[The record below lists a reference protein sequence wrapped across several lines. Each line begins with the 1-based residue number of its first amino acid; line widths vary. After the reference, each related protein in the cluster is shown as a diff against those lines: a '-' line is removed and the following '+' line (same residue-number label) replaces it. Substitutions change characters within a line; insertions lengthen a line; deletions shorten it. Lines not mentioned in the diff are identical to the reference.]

1 MTPSQRPGA
10 ESGRRRPVGPSP
22 ATTPSHN
29 SVYRRMTAVCDRMA
43 DAALRGAAAS
53 ELAAVFSRVIC
64 KTVLLLDPEFGLTAY
79 ANPANHGEPVATAM
93 RWDPDAVGVSG
104 LLRVLAAERRPLRVP
119 PVPGSAL
126 SHGCLA
132 MPVTAGET
140 ALGYLLVL
148 DEPELAAPEDAD
160 LVITSYAATL
170 FALALAREQTTL
182 ELGLRYQATI
192 VDSLVCGHFLDHLD
206 ARRKV
211 RELGLADSQ
220 PFRVAVARLPA
231 GEAPPATA
239 QAAHDTQSL
248 LSTVAI
254 SAHLPF
260 TVRGQDLR
268 TIVPHPLDVSGM
280 PSLPPSGRDLP
291 LAVLTRLLAGRPA
304 AGPRIT
310 CGISELVDSPELAPT
325 ALRQA
330 EQAIEIGTRLG
341 RAGQIIRYEDLGIY
355 RLLLRI
361 DDMNQLWRYA
371 CDVLGPLI
379 DYDAS
384 HKVDLIATLSAYLG
398 QHESLKQTARVLR
411 VHVNTVAY
419 RVQRIEQLASLDLA
433 DPDDR
438 LVAHVAIKIVESH
451 RASQKR

>member
-1 MTPSQRPGA
+1 VTASQRPEA
-10 ESGRRRPVGPSP
+10 ESGPRPPAVPSL
-22 ATTPSHN
+22 AATPSHN

-43 DAALRGAAAS
+43 DAALRGAPAP
-53 ELAAVFSRVIC
+53 ELAAVFSRVIR
-64 KTVLLLDPEFGLTAY
+64 KTVLLLDPEFRLTAY
-79 ANPANHGEPVATAM
+79 ANPAGPVATAT
-93 RWDPDAVGVSG
+93 RWNPDAAGVAG
-104 LLRVLAAERRPLRVP
+104 LLRVLAGERRPLRVP

-132 MPVTAGET
+132 MPVTAGER

-148 DEPELAAPEDAD
+148 DEPNLAAPEDAD

-182 ELGLRYQATI
+182 ELGLRYQGTI
-192 VDSLVCGHFLDHLD
+192 VDSLLCGHFLDHLD

-211 RELGLADSQ
+211 RELGFADSQ
-220 PFRVAVARLPA
+220 PFRVAVARLPS
-231 GEAPPATA
+231 GEAQPATS
-239 QAAHDTQSL
+239 QGSHDTQSL
-248 LSTVAI
+248 LSAVAI
-254 SAHLPF
+254 SAHVPF

-268 TIVPHPLDVSGM
+268 TIVPHPPEGT
-280 PSLPPSGRDLP
+280 PSLPSSAGDRP
-291 LAVLTRLLAGRPA
+291 LAVLTGLLASGPA
-304 AGPRIT
+304 AGPQLT
-310 CGISELVDSPELAPT
+310 CGISELVDSPELAPD

-355 RLLLRI
+355 RLLLQI
-361 DDMNQLWRYA
+361 DDMNQLWRFA

-379 DYDAS
+379 EYDAS

-419 RVQRIEQLASLDLA
+419 RVQRIEQLACLDLA

-438 LVAHVAIKIVESH
+438 LAAHVAVKIVESH
-451 RASQKR
+451 QASRKR